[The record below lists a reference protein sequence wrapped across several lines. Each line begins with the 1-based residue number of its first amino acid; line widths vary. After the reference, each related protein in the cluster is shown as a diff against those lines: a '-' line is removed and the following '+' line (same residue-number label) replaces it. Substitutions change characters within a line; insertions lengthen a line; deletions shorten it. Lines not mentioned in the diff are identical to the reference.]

1 VKGAFRSLSNYN
13 YRIWAAGAL
22 VSNTGTWMQRIAQDW
37 LVLTQLTDHDATA
50 VGIVTAL
57 QFAPRIIF
65 FPWVGHVA
73 DQFDRRKLLIAT
85 QLVMS
90 ALALGLGILTVTG
103 VVRTWHV
110 YIFAWLLGCAT
121 AFDAPARQTFVTDMV
136 GERDLSN
143 AVALNSTSFSIGRMV
158 GPAVA
163 GVLISI
169 AGTGWVLILNGISFA
184 AVLCSLLY
192 MRLDELHEK
201 TASPP
206 KSGGLV
212 ESLLYVWRRPQL
224 ATILF
229 MQFLVGTFGMNF
241 PIFISTMAVTTFKVG
256 AGGYGLLTSSM
267 AIGSVIGA
275 FVSAYRDKPDV
286 PLLIFAVIVFAVGGL
301 LAAIMPNYFLFGF
314 VLAIVGASVQT
325 FTSSLNSLVQMSA
338 APELR
343 GRVVAILLTLA
354 LGGQPIGAP
363 LVGWVADTFGPRW
376 ALAVGAS
383 SGLAAAAVGLY
394 YYIRF
399 RRLRVHVGPGG
410 FRLEVQPSPPQ
421 P

>member
-1 VKGAFRSLSNYN
+1 MKGAFRSLSNYN

-85 QLVMS
+85 QLVMG
-90 ALALGLGILTVTG
+90 ALALGLGILTVIG
-103 VVRTWHV
+103 VLRTWHV

-143 AVALNSTSFSIGRMV
+143 AVALNSTSFSICRMV

-169 AGTGWVLILNGISFA
+169 VGTGWVLILNGISFA
-184 AVLCSLLY
+184 AVLCSLLN

-201 TASPP
+201 AASRP

-212 ESLLYVWRRPQL
+212 ESLFYVWRRPQL

-267 AIGSVIGA
+267 AIGSVLGA
-275 FVSAYRDKPDV
+275 FVSAYRDKPDGAQSPSTRPN
-286 PLLIFAVIVFAVGGL
+286 PLCRAPQIGVARRR
-301 LAAIMPNYFLFGF
+301 M
-314 VLAIVGASVQT
+314 
-325 FTSSLNSLVQMSA
+325 SSETPSA
-338 APELR
+338 AR
-343 GRVVAILLTLA
+343 TSRAT
-354 LGGQPIGAP
+354 
-363 LVGWVADTFGPRW
+363 R
-376 ALAVGAS
+376 
-383 SGLAAAAVGLY
+383 
-394 YYIRF
+394 
-399 RRLRVHVGPGG
+399 
-410 FRLEVQPSPPQ
+410 
-421 P
+421 